1 MLPRNR
7 FIVILTLGAC
17 AGVSLIATL
26 GWADLQKYVDKPE
39 AAFEWKLKNKLDGE
53 QSGDRI
59 YDLQFVSQIWQE
71 NKWQHQLQVY
81 RPRSVAPNST
91 IFLWVTGGSARPEY
105 VSMGMELARKIS
117 APVAFLYHVP
127 NQPLLEGN
135 LREDDLIAET
145 FVRYLKTKDENW
157 PLLFPMVKSVI
168 KAMDVLQ
175 AFGKKEWS
183 EPIDKF
189 IVAGASKRGWTTWLT
204 AAVDQ
209 RIKAIAPVVIDTLN
223 MRAQMPRQLQA
234 FGDYSSRLTPYSSR
248 GLLPIPETPEGER
261 LLSMVDPWAYRD
273 RLTMPKLIVNGTND
287 FYWATDALNLYW
299 DGIPADKWVL
309 YVPNAGHNLRRQD
322 RPQPDQLNDL
332 INGLAAFSRH
342 QITGTSMPKLNWTHE
357 SVNGNL
363 RLTITATPGP
373 IGARLWIAQ
382 TPTMDFR
389 TAKWSEQKV
398 SLSDGKIVGEVTP
411 PDKGH
416 LAFFG
421 ELDYEIDGLRYH
433 LSTRVRMTEA
443 LGNRQ

>member
-105 VSMGMELARKIS
+105 VSMGMELARKIR

-363 RLTITATPGP
+363 RLTITATPAP

-433 LSTRVRMTEA
+433 LSTQVRMTEA

>member
-105 VSMGMELARKIS
+105 VSMGMELARKIG

-189 IVAGASKRGWTTWLT
+189 VVAGASKRGWTTWLT

-234 FGDYSSRLTPYSSR
+234 FGDYSARLTPYSSR

-342 QITGTSMPKLNWTHE
+342 QITGTSMPKLSWKHE
-357 SVNGNL
+357 TVNGKL
-363 RLTITATPGP
+363 RLTIAATPAP
-373 IGARLWIAQ
+373 TGARLWIAQ
-382 TPTMDFR
+382 TPTRDFR
-389 TAKWSEQKV
+389 TAGWSEHKV
-398 SLSDGKIVGEVTP
+398 SLSDGKIVGEMP
-411 PDKGH
+411 PPEKGH

-433 LSTRVRMTEA
+433 LSTQVRMTEA
-443 LGNRQ
+443 LGNRP

>member
-1 MLPRNR
+1 MHLRNR
-7 FIVILTLGAC
+7 FLIVFTLSAC
-17 AGVSLIATL
+17 AGVGFIATP

-81 RPRSVAPNST
+81 LPRSVAPNST
-91 IFLWVTGGSARPEY
+91 MFLWVTGGSARAEY
-105 VSMGMELARKIS
+105 IAMGMELARKIR

-157 PLLFPMVKSVI
+157 PLLFPMVKSVV

-234 FGDYSSRLTPYSSR
+234 FGDYSSRLTPYSNR

-342 QITGTSMPKLNWTHE
+342 QITGTSMPKLSWKHE
-357 SVNGNL
+357 NVNGNL
-363 RLTITATPGP
+363 RLSIAATPAP
-373 IGARLWIAQ
+373 TGARLWIAQ

-389 TAKWSEQKV
+389 TAGWSEHKV
-398 SLSDGKIVGEVTP
+398 SLTDGRIVAEMPP

-433 LSTRVRMTEA
+433 LSTQVRMTEA